1 MPRAV
6 ALVDLADGTSR
17 LIAKAST
24 YADGPM
30 DFAGDGRL
38 FLTTRHGAVLAYA
51 PGDRAARQVATL
63 PGITVLDLAAE

>member
-17 LIAKAST
+17 LIAKPST

-30 DFAGDGRL
+30 DFAADGRL
-38 FLTTRHGAVLAYA
+38 FLTTREGAVLTYA
-51 PGDRAARQVATL
+51 PGDRAARQIATL
-63 PGITVLDLAAE
+63 PSITVLDLAAE